1 MTAILVCES
10 LRSDSQWQSTTV
22 WNDSVA
28 PGNKGVVG
36 AGFHFGLTS
45 FALVGAHLAADMKAK
60 GVAVLSAH
68 LILSCKL

>member
-1 MTAILVCES
+1 
-10 LRSDSQWQSTTV
+10 V

-60 GVAVLSAH
+60 GAAVLSAH